1 MYTIAS
7 EETYEDGQ
15 IIYKEGSS
23 GDWVY
28 VIISGAVEISKTVG
42 GRRFVLGV
50 LQPGDTFGE
59 LNLIAGIRRTAT
71 VRAIGETTVGL
82 VDRESLDAEF
92 NQLSA
97 DFRSLLVSMVNR
109 FEKIVKRSCEFSS
122 RGDVRAVKSLS
133 LTFRDSQAFVRAY
146 TGNISTGGLFVR
158 TERPLA
164 EGEQFLLRLQ
174 LPNEAEPLKINCEVV
189 WARKPG
195 EYGNKPAGM
204 GVRFSEMSQNDR
216 QILHKYLGKLT

>member
-1 MYTIAS
+1 MYNIAS

-97 DFRSLLVSMVNR
+97 DFRSMLVSMVKR
-109 FEKIVKRSCEFSS
+109 FENIVNRSCEFSV
-122 RGDVRAVKSLS
+122 RGEVRAAKSLS
-133 LTFRDSQAFVRAY
+133 LTFKDSQAFVRAY
-146 TGNISTGGLFVR
+146 TGNISTGGLFIK

-174 LPNEAEPLKINCEVV
+174 LPNEVEPLRIKCEVV

-195 EYGNKPAGM
+195 GYDNKPAGM
-204 GVRFSEMSQNDR
+204 GVKFGEMGEKDR
-216 QILHKYLGKLT
+216 QILHKFLGKVI